1 MLPAVSGKCRNDEQA
16 KGGAPVQS
24 LLQRVFPPGCTVVPA
39 ASVPKAQRFVVIP
52 GDDGPRWIAPL
63 DWNLSEK
70 VLRQWSPIA
79 RISRAKWR
87 LAMIAH
93 RLQCIGHIP
102 GAAVIGVANLDGSA
116 WSQFGVAGD
125 GDIVPVIYVA
135 RPSTTQKA
143 VVSLLSAG
151 AGEVNRVIK
160 IALGSHA
167 WSSLEREHAN
177 LEAVQ
182 QMHPGLAPRPL
193 GLDPALGMT
202 AQEWIEGEIRLSRP
216 AEAAVNFLAL
226 LQQQK
231 QRTTLRDLARRYH
244 DRLAALPGREA
255 AGSFARM
262 LDSVRSDEAV
272 PVAFYHG
279 DFVSWNLICQD
290 DGGCRAIDWEFSD
303 RDGAPLLDLFHYLL
317 RFPFAAGVIDSYRT
331 AVRFSLE
338 AHRPLIATILDR
350 LGVSFRYAEDA
361 LTLSFVA
368 LYVTRHH
375 QVSAIERTRP
385 QLRSVAASFDSRAL
399 N

>member
-1 MLPAVSGKCRNDEQA
+1 ME
-16 KGGAPVQS
+16 S
-24 LLQRVFPPGCTVVPA
+24 LIQRLFPPGCLVVPS

-79 RISRAKWR
+79 RASRAKWR

-93 RLQCIGHIP
+93 RLQCIRHIP
-102 GAAVIGVANLDGSA
+102 GATVIGIANLDRSA
-116 WSQFGVAGD
+116 WAHVGVTGESQ
-125 GDIVPVIYVA
+125 IVPVIYVA

-143 VVSLLSAG
+143 VISLLSAES
-151 AGEVNRVIK
+151 GEIDRVVK
-160 IALGSHA
+160 VALGSHA

-177 LEAVQ
+177 LETVE
-182 QMHPGLAPRPL
+182 QMHSGLAPRPL
-193 GLDPALGMT
+193 GAYPAIGMT
-202 AQEWIEGEIRLSRP
+202 AQEWIDGEIRLSP
-216 AEAAVNFLAL
+216 PPQAAVNFLAL

-231 QRTTLRDLARRYH
+231 QQTTLRGLARRYH
-244 DRLAALPGREA
+244 DRLAALPEREDEVQ
-255 AGSFARM
+255 FERM
-262 LDSVRSDEAV
+262 LDAIRSDERV
-272 PVAFYHG
+272 PAAFYHG

-290 DGGCRAIDWEFSD
+290 DGACRAIDWEFSD

-317 RFPFAAGVIDSYRT
+317 RFPFAAGIIDSYAT
-331 AVRFSLE
+331 AARFSLQ
-338 AHRPLIATILDR
+338 AHRPLVSAILDR
-350 LGVSFRYAEDA
+350 LGASFRYAEDA

-375 QVSAIERTRP
+375 QVSAIERTQP
-385 QLRSVAASFDSRAL
+385 QLRAVAASFRDARTL

>member
-1 MLPAVSGKCRNDEQA
+1 M
-16 KGGAPVQS
+16 
-24 LLQRVFPPGCTVVPA
+24 
-39 ASVPKAQRFVVIP
+39 PKAQRFVVIP

-63 DWNLSEK
+63 DWNLSQK

-79 RISRAKWR
+79 RTSRAKWR

-116 WSQFGVAGD
+116 WSQLGIGGED
-125 GDIVPVIYVA
+125 DIVPVIYVA
-135 RPSTTQKA
+135 RPSTTRKA
-143 VVSLLSAG
+143 VMSLMSART
-151 AGEVNRVIK
+151 GEVSRVIK
-160 IALGSHA
+160 IALGSQA

-182 QMHPGLAPRPL
+182 KMHPGLAPRPL
-193 GLDPALGMT
+193 GLYPALGMT
-202 AQEWIEGEIRLSRP
+202 AQEWIKGEIRLSPP

-231 QRTTLRDLARRYH
+231 QQTTLRDLARRYH
-244 DRLAALPGREA
+244 DRLAALPERE
-255 AGSFARM
+255 GGGQFERM
-262 LDSVRSDEAV
+262 LDSVRSDERV
-272 PVAFYHG
+272 PAAFYHG

-290 DGGCRAIDWEFSD
+290 DGACRAIDWEFSD

-338 AHRPLIATILDR
+338 AHRPLVATILDR
-350 LGVSFRYAEDA
+350 LGASFRYAEDA

-385 QLRSVAASFDSRAL
+385 QLRAVAASFGSRAL